1 MKKPKS
7 KKNVKSILAIS
18 AALAILGGVLAAG
31 ILKNGF
37 QSDDLATSQKE
48 GGDDLVENHGLDV
61 KYARTIQGDGAHITQ
76 IFSYTVTPS
85 NASKEV
91 TLEISWQDTS
101 YTANTAEYFE
111 TSIDTSACEI
121 TIKCIQAFD
130 HVAIAKVTSVID
142 SDFTSS
148 ITLNY
153 VQKFLGFK
161 ERDES
166 AHRIVLTDTIT
177 AYQNPTDEDKFLKIA
192 QSQDTAVCYPAFST
206 VYTKEYPD
214 GHNATYVATYKK
226 AKCYIADVNTE
237 VELEDRYEEIMA
249 AIDTEAG
256 GGLWQKQTRADLI
269 EGIAKIYE
277 RMTYDEQ
284 RLMNAAGYIGIK
296 RHYPTKVSLGSISYT
311 WASYWAIRVDVT
323 TLRSYLADVTFTVG
337 ETNLDF

>member
-31 ILKNGF
+31 ILKNGSF
-37 QSDDLATSQKE
+37 SDELATSQKE
-48 GGDDLVENHGLDV
+48 KSDETIINHGIEV
-61 KYARTIQGDGAHITQ
+61 KHAQTIPGDGAHITQ
-76 IFSYTVTPS
+76 IFSYTITPS

-111 TSIDTSACEI
+111 TSIDSTACEI
-121 TIKCIQAFD
+121 SIKCIQAFD

-153 VQKFLGFK
+153 VQKFLSFK
-161 ERDES
+161 ERDQS
-166 AHRIVLTDTIT
+166 ARKIILTDTIT
-177 AYQNPTDEDKFLKIA
+177 AYQNPTDEDKFLKLA

-214 GHNATYVATYKK
+214 GHNATYVATYKR
-226 AKCYIADVNTE
+226 AKCYMANADTE
-237 VELEDRYEEIMA
+237 IDLEDRYEEIMA
-249 AIDTEAG
+249 AVDTEAG

-269 EGIAKIYE
+269 EGIAKVYE

-284 RLMNAAGYIGIK
+284 RRMNEAGYIGIK
-296 RHYPTKVSLGSISYT
+296 RHYPTKVSLGAISYT

-323 TLRSYLADVTFTVG
+323 TLRSYLADVTFSIT